1 MSKKTGKSGGS
12 KSLASSDHPST
23 STGATSMAD
32 IAHLKE
38 LMALMSANDVTEITI
53 AGPAG
58 ITIRRGAQPS
68 TVINHQPVIYNGAAM
83 PAMTASAAPA
93 PQYHAPAPAQAAPTT
108 PAAAAAAAPAAP
120 AANFEH
126 IESPMVGTC
135 YLAPN
140 PDAAPFLKVGQ
151 QVTPDT
157 VVCLIE
163 AMKVF
168 NEIKAEKSGTVEQIL
183 VKNGQAVEFGQKLYA
198 IR

>member
-58 ITIRRGAQPS
+58 ITIRRGSQPS

-83 PAMTASAAPA
+83 PAGAASA
-93 PQYHAPAPAQAAPTT
+93 PQYHAPAPAQAAPTAPAAAT
-108 PAAAAAAAPAAP
+108 PAAPT
-120 AANFEH
+120 ANFEH

-168 NEIKAEKSGTVEQIL
+168 NEIKAEKTGTVEQIL

>member
-58 ITIRRGAQPS
+58 ITIRRGTQPT

-83 PAMTASAAPA
+83 PGGAAPAQQQHAAPA
-93 PQYHAPAPAQAAPTT
+93 PV
-108 PAAAAAAAPAAP
+108 AAPAAP
-120 AANFEH
+120 ATPAAAPAAVTPAFEH

>member
-1 MSKKTGKSGGS
+1 MSKKAGKSGGR
-12 KSLASSDHPST
+12 KSVASTEHSSPSP
-23 STGATSMAD
+23 GATSMAD

-38 LMALMSANDVTEITI
+38 LMALMSANDVSEIII
-53 AGPAG
+53 AGSAG
-58 ITIRRGAQPS
+58 ITIRRGVQPS
-68 TVINHQPVIYNGAAM
+68 TIINHQPVIYNGAAIPTAGYA
-83 PAMTASAAPA
+83 PAPQHAATSVSPTSTITPAAPA
-93 PQYHAPAPAQAAPTT
+93 PS
-108 PAAAAAAAPAAP
+108 
-120 AANFEH
+120 FEH

-140 PDAAPFLKVGQ
+140 PDAAAFLKVGQ

-168 NEIKAEKSGTVEQIL
+168 NEIKAEKTGIVEQIL

-198 IR
+198 IK